1 MGVLLL
7 TITWMQCFCKLPGCN
22 VAVIGQCRHGSV
34 LTSYPPCSLMC
45 RLRILKSFQL
55 ALDRFNMTDGKLPHA
70 TPSNL
75 TDQDRH
81 WLKLMAKM
89 LRTAQ
94 RESAAA
100 GAAAAAKGGKAPK
113 DASATAFSATLMV
126 TEQDVLD
133 ALFTVKVREGMDAV
147 MVSTA
152 FSDCP
157 SLELSVTPKFQ
168 KLLREVSS

>member
-1 MGVLLL
+1 VGHV
-7 TITWMQCFCKLPGCN
+7 G
-22 VAVIGQCRHGSV
+22 V
-34 LTSYPPCSLMC
+34 LTSDAACLLSC

-81 WLKLMAKM
+81 WLKLIAKM

-94 RESAAA
+94 RESAAV
-100 GAAAAAKGGKAPK
+100 AAAAAKSGKAPK
-113 DASATAFSATLMV
+113 DGSATAFSATLMV

-147 MVSTA
+147 MVS
-152 FSDCP
+152 FLGLGCQH
-157 SLELSVTPKFQ
+157 TPVHPW
-168 KLLREVSS
+168 L